1 MLLQKLGNCFTVRS
15 LDAVMNWTR
24 MSPICSAKVAG
35 RAAVEKGDAADFGRR
50 QMPIQSTA
58 STDLADLGS
67 VIVEA

>member
-1 MLLQKLGNCFTVRS
+1 
-15 LDAVMNWTR
+15 MNWTR
-24 MSPICSAKVAG
+24 MSPVCSAKVAG